1 MTQCVVQL
9 IKVRG
14 PVQAIGTEKLTLH
27 NNLHALMAGMQIMVQ
42 NYCGLKLL
50 FDKKRM
56 VVVISFMVSF
66 FAV

>member
-1 MTQCVVQL
+1 VQL
-9 IKVRG
+9 INVHG

-27 NNLHALMAGMQIMVQ
+27 NNLSALMARMQTMVQ

-56 VVVISFMVSF
+56 VVVISFVVSF

>member
-1 MTQCVVQL
+1 VQL
-9 IKVRG
+9 IKVHG
-14 PVQAIGTEKLTLH
+14 PVQAIATEKPTLL
-27 NNLHALMAGMQIMVQ
+27 NNLSALMAGMQIMVQ

-56 VVVISFMVSF
+56 VVVISFLVSI

>member
-1 MTQCVVQL
+1 
-9 IKVRG
+9 
-14 PVQAIGTEKLTLH
+14 VQAIATEKPTLL
-27 NNLHALMAGMQIMVQ
+27 NNLSALMAGMQIMVQ

-56 VVVISFMVSF
+56 VVVISFLVSI

>member
-1 MTQCVVQL
+1 VQL
-9 IKVRG
+9 IKVHG

-27 NNLHALMAGMQIMVQ
+27 NNLSALVAGMQNVVQ